1 MLGFITSCL
10 QHPHVKSRLV
20 GCKIL
25 GTRISHSW
33 KIAAQSWGFDNIN
46 LQISIYH
53 LLVATSSCKISS
65 RRTQSLQGSF
75 LLFCHSAHK
84 AFWEWRNCSFGTW
97 DLSHK
102 QQGIPRDV
110 LPWLIWMY
118 DFLVLFHALNFR
130 PPCTVGQ
137 QSHLWT
143 STTSYRTQ
151 TRWCAPTCHS
161 W

>member
-1 MLGFITSCL
+1 MSFIYLSDWKWKLNSFKASLPHILKRNILDFGRRNSFASPIYEELRHSHEVLTPFNSIVGFITSCL
-10 QHPHVKSRLV
+10 PHPLVKSRLV

-97 DLSHK
+97 DVSHK
-102 QQGIPRDV
+102 
-110 LPWLIWMY
+110 
-118 DFLVLFHALNFR
+118 
-130 PPCTVGQ
+130 
-137 QSHLWT
+137 
-143 STTSYRTQ
+143 
-151 TRWCAPTCHS
+151 
-161 W
+161 